1 LDEERDG
8 EKNIQEIMMQL
19 SPEAERE
26 IAGLLGPQ
34 KFVAYERSKDG
45 AFREFAEIGSRL
57 EQPLPLE
64 VTVKAY
70 DIRRAAEA
78 AVRQLNSSEELSG
91 EQKRAGLEGI
101 RRETEQAITA
111 AVGATAAKEFFRQDR
126 GWARNTFGAR
136 GAKR

>member
-1 LDEERDG
+1 
-8 EKNIQEIMMQL
+8 MQL

-34 KFVAYERSKDG
+34 RFTAYERSKDE
-45 AFREFAEIGSRL
+45 AFREFAGIASGL

-64 VTVKAY
+64 ATVKAY

-78 AVRQLNSSEELSG
+78 AVRQLDSNLEMAG
-91 EQKRAGLEGI
+91 DQKRAALEGI

-111 AVGATAAKEFFRQDR
+111 AVGTTAAKEFFRQDR